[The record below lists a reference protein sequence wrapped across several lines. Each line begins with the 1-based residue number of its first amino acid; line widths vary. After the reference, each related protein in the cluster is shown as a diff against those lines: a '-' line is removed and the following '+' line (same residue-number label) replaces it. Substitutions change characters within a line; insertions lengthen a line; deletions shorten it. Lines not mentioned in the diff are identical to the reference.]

1 MVYAIMRSHLTQF
14 SVWLAARHPEVN
26 ISKFNEHN
34 VTEAMIME
42 MHAPYAAPVL
52 GMRVRDLIALI
63 EQFKAG
69 L

>member
-1 MVYAIMRSHLTQF
+1 MQF
-14 SVWLAARHPEVN
+14 SVWLAARHPEVS
-26 ISKFNEHN
+26 ITKFNEHN

-42 MHAPYAAPVL
+42 MHPPYAAIIL
-52 GMRVRDLIALI
+52 GLKVRDLIALI